1 MRKTVCTLLA
11 IMLALLSGC
20 ANSNEEA
27 DANIDQV
34 NAAGGSVVINNNG
47 YLDNFDYYA
56 LSEKT
61 GVKISVTDYM
71 MDEFLIKILAE
82 DSDVDIYFIRSTD
95 ILQLSEKGIYYPLE
109 SKIIS
114 DFNDSCFDYISEYC
128 SVDGETVY
136 MPVNASSYAILM
148 PKAAIEETGMTSSD
162 IEFLDGYFSFARSYQ
177 GDRIAFTNGALL
189 FMNLEDQYQHFY
201 CDFANGKFDYMT
213 PEYLNLY
220 EKMLSG
226 YLRYAQ
232 EPGAPE
238 GFMHNIGGKSSN
250 SNYALMTYGSYWN
263 YSSFNEKNDG
273 TDTFDATGPSSFFD
287 KWRAFPV
294 P

>member
-47 YLDNFDYYA
+47 YLDNFNYHA
-56 LSEKT
+56 LSKKT
-61 GVKISVTDYM
+61 GIKISTTDYM
-71 MDEFLIKILAE
+71 TDEFLIKILAE
-82 DSDVDIYFIRSTD
+82 DSDVDIYLIRSTD

-148 PKAAIEETGMTSSD
+148 PKAAIEETGMEYSD
-162 IEFLDGYFSFARSYQ
+162 IEYLDGYLEFARNYS
-177 GDRIAFTNGALL
+177 GSRTAFTNGSTLFSLL
-189 FMNLEDQYQHFY
+189 ENQYEHFV
-201 CDFANGKFDYMT
+201 CDFENNEFDYIT
-213 PEYLNLY
+213 PEYLNL
-220 EKMLSG
+220 
-226 YLRYAQ
+226 
-232 EPGAPE
+232 
-238 GFMHNIGGKSSN
+238 
-250 SNYALMTYGSYWN
+250 
-263 YSSFNEKNDG
+263 
-273 TDTFDATGPSSFFD
+273 
-287 KWRAFPV
+287 
-294 P
+294 

>member
-71 MDEFLIKILAE
+71 TDEFLIKILAE
-82 DSDVDIYFIRSTD
+82 DSDVDIYLIRSTD

-128 SVDGETVY
+128 SVDGEYKVHYHFTFSTKLSV
-136 MPVNASSYAILM
+136 AFQAIW
-148 PKAAIEETGMTSSD
+148 
-162 IEFLDGYFSFARSYQ
+162 R
-177 GDRIAFTNGALL
+177 RLL
-189 FMNLEDQYQHFY
+189 
-201 CDFANGKFDYMT
+201 K
-213 PEYLNLY
+213 
-220 EKMLSG
+220 
-226 YLRYAQ
+226 
-232 EPGAPE
+232 
-238 GFMHNIGGKSSN
+238 
-250 SNYALMTYGSYWN
+250 
-263 YSSFNEKNDG
+263 
-273 TDTFDATGPSSFFD
+273 
-287 KWRAFPV
+287 
-294 P
+294 